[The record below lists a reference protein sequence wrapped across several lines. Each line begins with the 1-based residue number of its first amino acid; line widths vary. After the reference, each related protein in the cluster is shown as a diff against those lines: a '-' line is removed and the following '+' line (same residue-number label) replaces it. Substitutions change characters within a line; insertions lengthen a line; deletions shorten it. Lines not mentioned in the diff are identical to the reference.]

1 MITNIKRKICLIV
14 LLMIPGTFPLVVLGV
29 LIDRYKK
36 GKFTKE
42 TLMNKLCSVK
52 ELCSKTIKKR
62 KNEI

>member
-1 MITNIKRKICLIV
+1 M
-14 LLMIPGTFPLVVLGV
+14 MPGTFPLVVLGI

-52 ELCSKTIKKR
+52 ELCYKIELKKR